1 MSGYEYYTKD
11 HLGCEES
18 DPSVERLREILQAI
32 RIDEDDYY
40 PIEVADLIH
49 EETQWILSAYSN
61 GSLVWCK
68 SGEEEEEN
76 SKHMKGVSREEILA
90 LWLKLAEGDIGAVEA
105 QPWLPGGLSLSEA
118 ERAEHIKRIDEEQ
131 RARFKAFYDSL
142 GPEREG
148 IPCRHPG
155 CSRNAIHYSVL
166 CRPHHFE
173 NLYKGRP
180 CPFTD

>member
-40 PIEVADLIH
+40 PIDIADLIH

-68 SGEEEEEN
+68 NGEEEE
-76 SKHMKGVSREEILA
+76 
-90 LWLKLAEGDIGAVEA
+90 
-105 QPWLPGGLSLSEA
+105 
-118 ERAEHIKRIDEEQ
+118 
-131 RARFKAFYDSL
+131 
-142 GPEREG
+142 
-148 IPCRHPG
+148 
-155 CSRNAIHYSVL
+155 
-166 CRPHHFE
+166 
-173 NLYKGRP
+173 
-180 CPFTD
+180 